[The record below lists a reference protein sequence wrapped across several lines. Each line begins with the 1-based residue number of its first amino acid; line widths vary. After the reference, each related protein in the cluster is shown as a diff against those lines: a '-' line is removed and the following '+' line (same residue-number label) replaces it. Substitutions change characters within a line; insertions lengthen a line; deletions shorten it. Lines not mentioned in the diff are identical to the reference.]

1 MWLGLIDDCQR
12 SFCMSAESRFS
23 VRRAFTLV
31 ELLVVIAIIGV
42 LVALLLPA
50 VQSAREAAR
59 RMTCSNN
66 VRQLVIACH
75 NFEDTYGT
83 LPPWA
88 SSQPGQYGSI
98 HFLIL
103 PYLEQ
108 GNLFQRAQG
117 NSFNVRTEAV
127 KVFTCPVDITAPNGK
142 FSGIGVNYTTGGPA
156 RTSINGVVYGA
167 ATYAFNAWCSPAE
180 PNSTETL
187 MNNGHPEKAMLSL
200 VKIKDGTSNTVLFGE
215 RMAFCT
221 GRDYPSAT
229 ATPRLASGSVTWS
242 IWARGGKN
250 TTNANWNDGAG
261 ASQLPPNA
269 GTVDG
274 YSWWDNPC
282 FNMPYRTPGTTNNG
296 PGPRSDS
303 NFRQNWDGGVV
314 NPGGIQGNAIPYRCD
329 YRRLQALH
337 TGVMVTG
344 VADGSVRNVNANIS
358 ALTFDRIC
366 YPNDGQPI
374 GSD

>member
-1 MWLGLIDDCQR
+1 
-12 SFCMSAESRFS
+12 
-23 VRRAFTLV
+23 LV

-66 VRQLVIACH
+66 VKQLCLACH
-75 NFEDTYGT
+75 NFEDTFGT

-88 SSQPGQYGSI
+88 SSKAGEYGSC

-108 GNLFQRAQG
+108 NNLFQKANG

-127 KVFTCPVDITAPNGK
+127 KVFCCPVDVTAPNGK
-142 FSGIGVNYTTGGPA
+142 FSNIAVNYPGNGTSVG

-167 ATYAFNAWCSPAE
+167 ATYAYNAWISPAD
-180 PNSTETL
+180 PAATEAV
-187 MNNGHPEKAMLSL
+187 MNNGHPEKSLLSL
-200 VKIKDGTSNTVLFGE
+200 VKLKDGTSNTILFGE

-229 ATPRLASGSVTWS
+229 ANPRLAAGSVTWS

-250 TTNANWNDGAG
+250 TTNANWNDGAPATNLPAAGSG
-261 ASQLPPNA
+261 AI
-269 GTVDG
+269 GG
-274 YSWWDNPC
+274 YSWWDNPI
-282 FNMPYRTPGTTNNG
+282 FNHPYTGFPNS

-314 NPGGIQGNAIPYRCD
+314 NPGGIQAGAIPHRCD

-337 TGVMVTG
+337 SGGVMVAG
-344 VADGSVRNVNANIS
+344 LADGSVRNVNATIS
-358 ALTFDRIC
+358 ALTFDRVC
-366 YPNDGQPI
+366 YPNDGQVI
-374 GSD
+374 GSDW

>member
-1 MWLGLIDDCQR
+1 MPR
-12 SFCMSAESRFS
+12 P
-23 VRRAFTLV
+23 VRGFTLV

-59 RMTCSNN
+59 RMSCSNN

-88 SSQPGQYGSI
+88 GSRAGEYGSA

-103 PYLEQ
+103 PYIEQ
-108 GNLFQRAQG
+108 GNLYQQAQG
-117 NSFNVRTEAV
+117 NSFNVRTNAV
-127 KVFTCPVDITAPNGK
+127 KVFACPVDITAPNGR
-142 FSGIGVNYTTGGPA
+142 FSSIAVNYPDNSTSVG
-156 RTSINGVVYGA
+156 RTSVNGVAYGA
-167 ATYAFNAWCSPAE
+167 ATYAINGQVTDSP
-180 PNSTETL
+180 L
-187 MNNGHPEKAMLSL
+187 QNGHPERALLSL
-200 VKIKDGTSNTVLFGE
+200 VKIKDGTSNTILFGE

-221 GRDYPSAT
+221 GREYPSKS
-229 ATPRLASGSVTWS
+229 ATPRLAAGSVTWS

-261 ASQLPPNA
+261 ASALPPNA
-269 GTVDG
+269 GAIAG
-274 YSWWDNPC
+274 YAWWDNPV
-282 FNMPYRTPGTTNNG
+282 FDVAGG
-296 PGPRSDS
+296 SVGPRTDP

-314 NPGGIQGNAIPYRCD
+314 NTGGPQANPAPYRCD

-337 TGVMVTG
+337 TGGVMMAG
-344 VADGSVRNVNANIS
+344 VCDGSVRAVSATIS
-358 ALTFDRIC
+358 ALTFQRVC
-366 YPNDGQPI
+366 TPNEGEVF
-374 GSD
+374 GSDW